1 MRPRRSS
8 RNTLFRGFDDFF
20 WGLSAWFAHSP
31 ESLCELETP
40 DGADRTLALGSGDL
54 VTALDL
60 SGSLT
65 LRDGPAIRDLSDILA
80 ETFAASFRR
89 KGHTLQFVFSR
100 DPEGGREEVLRATA
114 PLRATAVRMNLSL
127 SDYFSSLEDA
137 LSRYVAQETATLV
150 IGTRHSLLNRAE
162 RREEKKRP
170 RNAPGGSG
178 SQRLDAGLP
187 LLRARHRSLV
197 ASLLRAFSDAGLAA
211 REMTPAEVLARIRHA
226 YAPEFTHPDWTPRLP
241 GDGSFPLRAP
251 DPGQSRKD
259 YSHILWPSIGSQVFP
274 VGAEREK
281 WWNLQTLRIGNRLHA
296 PLRLTLP
303 PETPAPF
310 GRLFNSLVAS
320 RLPWRASFLLSGDGL
335 SRQGVKAL
343 FASFLGWTCADNKLV
358 TAALTDL
365 RALEQS
371 GKAIVGFQA
380 VFDTWA
386 PMDDPALLARRKAEL
401 AQAIQ
406 GWGNCDV
413 SDQCGD
419 PLLGVLASL
428 PAVTR
433 SFPAQASAP
442 PLSEALF
449 MMPLAR
455 PALPWREGSWLL
467 RTPDGKLTPY
477 QPGSNLQ
484 AAWVEIGVAPMGGG
498 KSVALNAAN
507 LALCLLAGRDTLPWI
522 MTVDVGPSSSGLV
535 SLLKSALPDT
545 PEAQR
550 LAAYHRL
557 QNTKE
562 YAINPFGLPLGCTA
576 PLPLH
581 RTFLQNLLVL
591 LGTPLGSSPPDGVA
605 GLAGLVID
613 RVYEDLGPSG
623 PRAKRYEKDLVPEV
637 DAALIGIAFAGDAR
651 TTWHE
656 VRDALFGAGRIP
668 EADRAQ
674 RLAEPTLEDAAGL
687 VLTPAIA
694 DLYRPGTTRDIE
706 DLPSYFWRILVEAIN
721 QYPILAHPTV
731 FDIGDAR
738 IVSLDLDEVT
748 QESGP
753 LADRQAAV
761 MYMLARHVLTGRLFL
776 MPDHVPLIPERYRAY
791 HAARIAGIRRDPKK
805 LNFDEFH
812 RVSKNPA
819 LVAQIVR
826 DIETAVRESRKW
838 NLHVGLYSQQFEDFP
853 DALLEQATSFLIFGA
868 GTPQSVDKISER
880 FGLSEPVARA
890 LSRMTGPTEEGAN
903 LIACFRT
910 KEGFVQQ
917 LLTNTLGPVALWAF
931 STTAEDAAIRDALYR
946 ALGPREARRRLA
958 LRFPGGSAKK
968 EVERRRADR
977 DGDSDRDAI
986 LSVLQDLLS
995 PERTPS

>member
-1 MRPRRSS
+1 MMER
-8 RNTLFRGFDDFF
+8 LFRGFDDFF

-40 DGADRTLALGSGDL
+40 DGDPHTLALQTGDL
-54 VTALDL
+54 ISVLDL

-65 LRDGPAIRDLSDILA
+65 LLDGPAIRDLSDRLA
-80 ETFAASFRR
+80 ETFAAGFSR

-100 DPEGGREEVLRATA
+100 DPEGGPEEVRKATA
-114 PLRATAVRMNLSL
+114 PLRATASRMNLDL
-127 SDYFSSLEDA
+127 SDYFASLEET
-137 LSRYVAQETATLV
+137 LSRYVAAESATLAV
-150 IGTRHSLLNRAE
+150 GTSRALLSGAE
-162 RREEKKRP
+162 RKEEKKRP

-178 SQRLDAGLP
+178 SQRLDAGIP
-187 LLRARHRSLV
+187 LLRSRHRSLV
-197 ASLLRAFSDAGLAA
+197 ESLLRAFSGSGAVC
-211 REMTPAEVLARIRHA
+211 REMTASEVLSRIRHA
-226 YAPEFTHPDWTPRLP
+226 YAPDFTAPGWTPRLP
-241 GDGSFPLRAP
+241 GSGPLPLRAP
-251 DPGQSRKD
+251 DPGIDPRKD
-259 YSHILWPSIGSQVFP
+259 FGHLLWPSIGSQVFP
-274 VGAEREK
+274 VGAERET
-281 WWNLQTLRIGNRLHA
+281 WGNLRTVRIGNRLHA

-310 GRLFNSLVAS
+310 ARLFNALVPA
-320 RLPWRASFLLSGDGL
+320 RIPWRASFLLSGAGL
-335 SRQGVKAL
+335 SRQATKAL
-343 FASFLGWTCADNKLV
+343 FASVLNWTCADNKLV
-358 TAALTDL
+358 TAALADL
-365 RALEQS
+365 RELEQS

-386 PMDDPALLARRKAEL
+386 PGDDPGLLSRRKAAL
-401 AQAIQ
+401 AQAVQ
-406 GWGNCDV
+406 GWGNCEV

-419 PLLGVLASL
+419 PLLGMVATL

-433 SFPAQASAP
+433 SFPAQAAAA
-442 PLSEALF
+442 PLSDALF
-449 MMPLAR
+449 LQPLSR

-467 RTPDGKLTPY
+467 RTPDGKLAPV
-477 QPGSNLQ
+477 QPGSSLQ
-484 AAWVEIGVAPMGGG
+484 TAWVEIGVAPMGGG

-507 LALCLLAGRDTLPWI
+507 LALCLLAGRDRLPWI

-545 PEAQR
+545 PSYQR

-562 YAINPFGLPLGCTA
+562 YAVNPFGLPLGCTK

-591 LGTPLGSSPPDGVA
+591 LGTPLGSAPPDGVA
-605 GLAGLVID
+605 GLAGLAID
-613 RVYEDLGPSG
+613 RVYEDLAPDG
-623 PRAKRYEKDLVPEV
+623 PRPKRYEPGLVPEV
-637 DAALIGIAFAGDAR
+637 DAALAEISVPVDAR

-674 RLAEPTLEDAAGL
+674 RRAEPTLEDAAAV
-687 VLTPAIA
+687 VLTPALT
-694 DLYRPGTTRDIE
+694 DLYRPGTTRDLP
-706 DLPSYFWRILVEAIN
+706 DLPAYFWRSLVEAIN

-748 QESGP
+748 QGSGA

-761 MYMLARHVLTGRLFL
+761 MYMLARHVLTSRLFL

-791 HAARIAGIRRDPKK
+791 HAARIDEIRRDPKK

-819 LVAQIVR
+819 LVVQIVR

-853 DALLEQATSFLIFGA
+853 DALLEQATSFYIFGA
-868 GTPQSVDKISER
+868 GTPQSVERISER
-880 FGLSEPVARA
+880 FGLTEPVARA
-890 LSRMTGPTEEGAN
+890 LARMSGPTEEGAN

-917 LLTNTLGPVALWAF
+917 LLTNSLGPVALWAY
-931 STTAEDAAIRDALYR
+931 STTTEDAAIRDALYKR
-946 ALGPREARRRLA
+946 LGPKEARRRLA

-968 EVERRRADR
+968 EVERRRADP
-977 DGDSDRDAI
+977 DFSGDAVVSIVR
-986 LSVLQDLLS
+986 DLLALERS
-995 PERTPS
+995 PS

>member
-1 MRPRRSS
+1 MRMEG
-8 RNTLFRGFDDFF
+8 LFRGFDDFF

-40 DGADRTLALGSGDL
+40 DAAEHTLALQTGDL
-54 VTALDL
+54 VTVLNF

-65 LRDGPAIRDLSDILA
+65 LLDGPAIRALADRLS
-80 ETFAASFRR
+80 ETFAASFSR

-100 DPEGGREEVLRATA
+100 DPERGRAEVLRATA
-114 PLRATAVRMNLSL
+114 PLRESASRMNLSL
-127 SDYFSSLEDA
+127 SDYFSSLEDT
-137 LSRYVAQETATLV
+137 LSRYVAQESTTLV
-150 IGTRHSLLNRAE
+150 IGTQRSLLNRAE
-162 RREEKKRP
+162 KREEKNRP
-170 RNAPGGSG
+170 RNAPWGSG
-178 SQRLDAGLP
+178 SQRLDAGIP
-187 LLRARHRSLV
+187 LLRSRHRSLV
-197 ASLLRAFSDAGLAA
+197 DSLLRAFSGSGVIV
-211 REMTPAEVLARIRHA
+211 REMTASDVLVRIRHA

-241 GDGSFPLRAP
+241 GDRSFPLRAP
-251 DPGQSRKD
+251 DPGQSPKD

-274 VGAEREK
+274 IGAEREK
-281 WWNLQTLRIGNRLHA
+281 WWNLQTVRIGNRLHA

-310 GRLFNSLVAS
+310 GRLFNSLVSS

-335 SRQGVKAL
+335 SSLGTKAL
-343 FASFLGWTCADNKLV
+343 FASFLGWTCADNKLI

-365 RALEQS
+365 RELEQE

-386 PMDDPALLARRKAEL
+386 PMDDPALLSRRKAEL

-449 MMPLAR
+449 MMPLSR
-455 PALPWREGSWLL
+455 PALPWTEGSWLL

-477 QPGSNLQ
+477 QPGSSLQ
-484 AAWVEIGVAPMGGG
+484 TAWVEIGVAPMGGG

-507 LALCLLAGRDTLPWI
+507 LALCLLAGRDRLPWI

-535 SLLKSALPDT
+535 SLLKSALPET
-545 PEAQR
+545 PDAQR
-550 LAAYHRL
+550 LVAYHRL
-557 QNTKE
+557 QNTKDF
-562 YAINPFGLPLGCTA
+562 AVNPFGLPLGCTK

-591 LGTPLGSSPPDGVA
+591 LGTPLASTPPDGVA
-605 GLAGLVID
+605 GMAGLVID
-613 RVYEDLGPSG
+613 RVYEDLAPGG
-623 PRAKRYEKDLVPEV
+623 DRAKRYEKGLVPIV
-637 DAALIGIAFAGDAR
+637 DAALTGIGFAGDSR

-656 VRDALFGAGRIP
+656 VRDVLFGAGRIL
-668 EADRAQ
+668 EAERAQ
-674 RLAEPTLEDAAGL
+674 RRAEPTLEDAAGI
-687 VLTPAIA
+687 VLMPALA
-694 DLYRPGTTRDIE
+694 DLYRPGTTRDLP
-706 DLPSYFWRILVEAIN
+706 DLPAYFWRSLVEAIN

-748 QESGP
+748 QGSGP

-761 MYMLARHVLTGRLFL
+761 MYMLARHVLTSRLFL
-776 MPDHVPLIPERYRAY
+776 MPDHVPLIPETYRAW
-791 HAARIAGIRRDPKK
+791 HAARIDEIRRDPKK

-819 LVAQIVR
+819 LVTQIVR

-853 DALLEQATSFLIFGA
+853 DALIEQTTSFLLFGA
-868 GTPQSVDKISER
+868 GTPQSVQKISER
-880 FGLSEPVARA
+880 FGLSEPVSRA
-890 LSRMTGPTEEGAN
+890 LARMSGPTEEGAN
-903 LIACFRT
+903 LIVCFRT
-910 KEGFVQQ
+910 KDGFVQQ

-931 STTAEDAAIRDALYR
+931 STTAEDVAIRNTLYR
-946 ALGPREARRRLA
+946 ALGPQEARRRLS

-968 EVERRRADR
+968 EVERLRAETR
-977 DGDSDRDAI
+977 DADDGPDAI
-986 LSVLQDLLS
+986 LSIVQDLLS

>member
-1 MRPRRSS
+1 ME
-8 RNTLFRGFDDFF
+8 TLFRGFDDFF

-40 DGADRTLALGSGDL
+40 DAAKNTLALQTGDL
-54 VTALDL
+54 ATVLDL
-60 SGSLT
+60 SGSLM
-65 LRDGPAIRDLSDILA
+65 LLDGTAIRDLSDRLA
-80 ETFAASFRR
+80 ETFAGSFGRN
-89 KGHTLQFVFSR
+89 GHTLQFVFSR
-100 DPEGGREEVLRATA
+100 DPERGRDQVLDATA
-114 PLRATAVRMNLSL
+114 PLRASASRMRLDL
-127 SDYFSSLEDA
+127 SDYFSSLENTLA
-137 LSRYVAQETATLV
+137 RYVAFETATLV
-150 IGTRHSLLNRAE
+150 IGTQRSLLNRAE
-162 RREEKKRP
+162 RKEEKKRP

-178 SQRLDAGLP
+178 SQRLDAGIP
-187 LLRARHRSLV
+187 LLRSRHRSLV
-197 ASLLRAFSDAGLAA
+197 ESLLRAFSGSGVVC
-211 REMTPAEVLARIRHA
+211 REMTPSEVLTRIRHE

-241 GDGSFPLRAP
+241 GDRSFPLRAP
-251 DPGQSRKD
+251 DPGQGRKD
-259 YSHILWPSIGSQVFP
+259 YGHILWPSIGSQVFP
-274 VGAEREK
+274 IGAEREK
-281 WWNLQTLRIGNRLHA
+281 WWNLQAVRIGNRIHA

-310 GRLFNSLVAS
+310 GRLFNSLVSS

-335 SRQGVKAL
+335 SRLGTKAL
-343 FASFLGWTCADNKLV
+343 FASFLGWTCSENKLI
-358 TAALTDL
+358 TDALQSL
-365 RALEQS
+365 REIEQS

-386 PMDDPALLARRKAEL
+386 PMDDPALLSRRKAEL

-433 SFPAQASAP
+433 SFPAQGSTP

-477 QPGSNLQ
+477 QPGSSLQ
-484 AAWVEIGVAPMGGG
+484 TAWVEIGVAPMGGG

-562 YAINPFGLPLGCTA
+562 YAINPFGLPLGCVK

-605 GLAGLVID
+605 GMAGLAID
-613 RVYEDLGPSG
+613 RVYDDLAPGG
-623 PRAKRYEKDLVPEV
+623 DRAKRYEKGLVPEV
-637 DAALIGIAFAGDAR
+637 DAALVALSVPVDSR

-656 VRDALFGAGRIP
+656 VRDALFVAGQILP
-668 EADRAQ
+668 AERAQ
-674 RLAEPTLEDAAGL
+674 RRAEPTLEDAASV
-687 VLTPAIA
+687 VLTPALA
-694 DLYRPGTTRDIE
+694 DLYRPGTTRDLP
-706 DLPSYFWRILVEAIN
+706 DLPAYFWRSLVEAIN

-748 QESGP
+748 QGSGP

-761 MYMLARHVLTGRLFL
+761 MYMLARHVLTSRLFL
-776 MPDHVPLIPERYRAY
+776 MPDHVPLIPETYRAY
-791 HAARIAGIRRDPKK
+791 HAARIDEIRRDPKK

-819 LVAQIVR
+819 LVTQIVR

-853 DALLEQATSFLIFGA
+853 DALIEQATSFLLFGA
-868 GTPQSVDKISER
+868 GTPQSVEQIAER
-880 FGLSEPVARA
+880 FGLTSPVSRA
-890 LSRMTGPTEEGAN
+890 LARMSGPTEEGAN

-910 KEGFVQQ
+910 KDGFVQQ
-917 LLTNTLGPVALWAF
+917 LLTNTLGSVALWAY
-931 STTAEDAAIRDALYR
+931 STTTEDAAIRDALYQ
-946 ALGPREARRRLA
+946 ALGPQEARRRLA

-968 EVERRRADR
+968 EVERRRAER
-977 DGDSDRDAI
+977 DAANDQDAI
-986 LSVLQDLLS
+986 LGVIQDLLS
-995 PERTPS
+995 QERTPS